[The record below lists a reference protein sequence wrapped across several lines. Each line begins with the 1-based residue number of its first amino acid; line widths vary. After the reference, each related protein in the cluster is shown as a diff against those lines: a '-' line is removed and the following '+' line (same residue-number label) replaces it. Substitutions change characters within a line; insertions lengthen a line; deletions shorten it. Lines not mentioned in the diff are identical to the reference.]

1 MPSIYKVIIFV
12 IVTIGILWVS
22 RSSLRDPQSHGFYRT
37 FVFESILILFLL
49 AVDAWFVEPF
59 SPPQIISRVFLII
72 SLVLIIQ
79 GVRLFR
85 EKGKI
90 NQERNEPALVGIERT
105 TELVTTG
112 VYKYIRH
119 PFYSSLL
126 FLGWGILLKDV
137 NWISIFLAVITTAL
151 LVVMAR
157 KEESE
162 NLRYFDEKY
171 QVYMQKTKMFI
182 PTIF

>member
-1 MPSIYKVIIFV
+1 M
-12 IVTIGILWVS
+12 
-22 RSSLRDPQSHGFYRT
+22 
-37 FVFESILILFLL
+37 
-49 AVDAWFVEPF
+49 
-59 SPPQIISRVFLII
+59 
-72 SLVLIIQ
+72 
-79 GVRLFR
+79 FR

-137 NWISIFLAVITTAL
+137 NWISIFLAVIATAL

-182 PTIF
+182 PYIF